1 MRLEYYFRETAAG
14 IRRNGMVAFAAMSTS
29 FIALLLF
36 GIALLIWREFNLVT
50 NAITGNVQVAVYL
63 TDPVKP
69 DVLQHL
75 ETKLE
80 ALPAVGAGN
89 VTYEDRAATCARAKE
104 IFQGQQAFQNID
116 CKTLPTSLRIRLND
130 TSRFDQI
137 TAAMACAPDP
147 NQQNQTVCVEPGVK
161 SVSDFT
167 SFLDRMTTIRHY
179 LSIGIGLL
187 SFLML
192 LSAVALVANTL
203 RMGMFARRREISV
216 MRLVGATNWRI
227 RVPFLVEGLVEALIG
242 ALGAILVLFAL
253 KVFFIDHL
261 RGQIGFFPLIR
272 NGDVLAVMPWILV
285 IAVVVA
291 VVAGTIGMRRFLD
304 V

>member
-14 IRRNGMVAFAAMSTS
+14 LRRNGMVAFAAMSTS

-36 GIALLIWREFNLVT
+36 GLALLIYREFNLVT
-50 NAITGNVQVAVYL
+50 TAITGNVQVAVYL

-75 ETKLE
+75 EDKLQG
-80 ALPAVGAGN
+80 LDAVGT
-89 VTYEDRAATCARAKE
+89 VHYEDRDATCARAAL
-104 IFQGQQAFQNID
+104 IFRGQEAFQNID
-116 CKTLPTSLRIRLND
+116 CKTLPTSIRVSLTD
-130 TSRFDQI
+130 TSRFDEI

-147 NQQNQTVCVEPGVK
+147 QQQNSVVCTEPGVK

-167 SFLDRMTTIRHY
+167 NFLDRMSTISHV
-179 LSIGIGLL
+179 LSIGVGLL
-187 SFLML
+187 AGLML
-192 LSAVALVANTL
+192 LSAIALVANTL

-242 ALGAILVLFAL
+242 AVGAILVLFGL
-253 KVFFIDHL
+253 KVIFIDQL
-261 RGQIGFFPLIR
+261 RGKIAFFPLIR
-272 NGDVLAVMPWILV
+272 NGDVLAIAPWILL
-285 IAVVVA
+285 AATFVA

>member
-75 ETKLE
+75 QTKLE
-80 ALPAVGAGN
+80 ALPAVGSGN
-89 VTYEDRAATCARAKE
+89 VTYEDHAATCARAKE

-116 CKTLPTSLRIRLND
+116 CKTLPTSLRVKLND
-130 TSRFDQI
+130 TSRFDEI

-147 NQQNQTVCVEPGVK
+147 NQQNNTVCVEPGVK

-187 SFLML
+187 SFVML
-192 LSAVALVANTL
+192 LSAIALVANTL

-242 ALGAILVLFAL
+242 AVGAILILFAL

-272 NGDVLAVMPWILV
+272 NGDVLAIMPWILV

-291 VVAGTIGMRRFLD
+291 VIAGTIGMRRFLD